1 MANIHD
7 IERKIYD
14 IHDRI
19 SKDTLK
25 HTMKELLKE
34 NLVFEISTRY
44 IDYDN
49 VKCLEVI
56 FDGEV
61 VDEVR
66 L

>member
-1 MANIHD
+1 MANMGEL
-7 IERKIYD
+7 ERKIYD

-25 HTMKELLKE
+25 NTMKELLKE
-34 NLVFEISTRY
+34 NLSYEISSRY
-44 IDYDN
+44 IDYEN
-49 VKCLEVI
+49 RKFMKVY

-61 VDEVR
+61 IDEVK